1 MRRFLLVSL
10 NIDAILGEIT
20 VRQRRQKLEE
30 ITRGNGL
37 GDAYTATLTRLKAQ
51 KGNKPA
57 LGLKVLMWVLYSERP
72 LRAME
77 LCHALGVEIGSTD
90 LDSENL
96 PALRTLL
103 ASCLGLVTIEASSST
118 VRLVHFTLQEHLSS
132 DPTLFHNPHSTIAEV
147 CLTYLNFGYVRG
159 LSPEVYC
166 APSTIPFLDYA
177 SCYWGEHARRGMTEN
192 VKVLALRLLDRFDE
206 HISSTQLLL
215 RYTEDSGRERDL
227 DKVDGETKF
236 TGLHGVAFLGVVEVV
251 SAVLKMKEWDINA
264 ADCFGCTALIW
275 AAEKGH
281 EAIVKMLLERKDV
294 NPDLADTVAGRTPL
308 SWAAENGH
316 VGVVQML
323 LEREDV
329 NPNTIDNTSGDTPLS
344 WAALGGQTRVVKMLL
359 ERQDINPDQADTRTG
374 RTPLSWAADSGY
386 AEIVKML
393 LEREGLKPNTTDT
406 QDGLASLP
414 RASGWGHEGI
424 IKMFLEPW
432 SIKSNPVKNKDR
444 YTPLSWAAARGET
457 AVLQMLL
464 ELKGA
469 NPNTADTQDG
479 RTPLSQAAEH
489 GHEGIVR
496 ILLEQENVNP
506 DQADTKSGRT
516 PLSWAAE
523 RGHEGVVEM
532 LLGREDVNPN
542 RVENKYGCTPLSW
555 ATGRGEAGVV
565 KLLLERED
573 INPDQ
578 ADTRTGRTPLS
589 WAAECG
595 HEAVVKMLLERA
607 DVNPNSVEKNYGSTP
622 LSWAAER
629 GEAGVV
635 KLLLQRE
642 DINPNQADTKTGRTP
657 LSWAIERGH
666 EAVVK
671 LLSERKDPPTAMPD
685 SKDQT
690 PPSLALSKGRDGA
703 MLIIH
708 ERGNINSD
716 CQTTLPPVAGSRDQ
730 SVVEIQFRVDD
741 PSIIIANLN
750 SHPTLLSV
758 DHDVRSRV
766 ADVKDYI
773 SKSAG
778 SDFSSTEP
786 SKPSQSSSVCPIT
799 SPPSRQ
805 KTGTHPNSSRSTMP
819 IVADWYWVIASS
831 ICLLA
836 FLFLISPSSS
846 SISPFHK

>member
-1 MRRFLLVSL
+1 MTVRRFLLVSL
-10 NIDAILGEIT
+10 NIDGILGEIT
-20 VRQRRQKLEE
+20 VRQRRKKLEE

-37 GDAYTATLTRLKAQ
+37 SDTYTATLTRLKAQ

-72 LRAME
+72 LRAKE

-90 LDSENL
+90 LDSENV

-103 ASCLGLVTIEASSST
+103 ACCLGLVTIEASSST

-132 DPTLFHNPHSTIAEV
+132 DSTLFHYPHSTIAEV
-147 CLTYLNFGYVRG
+147 CLTYLNFGYVRS
-159 LSPEVYC
+159 LSPDVYC
-166 APSTIPFLDYA
+166 APSTIPFLEYA

-192 VKVLALRLLDRFDE
+192 AKVLALTLLDRFDE

-215 RYTEDSGRERDL
+215 RYTEDSGWDRDL
-227 DKVDGETKF
+227 GKIDGQTKF
-236 TGLHGVAFLGVVEVV
+236 TGLHGVAFMGVVEVFA
-251 SAVLKMKEWDINA
+251 AVLEMKEWDINA
-264 ADCFGCTALIW
+264 ADRFGSTALTW
-275 AAEKGH
+275 AAERGH
-281 EAIVKMLLERKDV
+281 EEVVKMLLERKDID
-294 NPDLADTVAGRTPL
+294 PDPADTVAGRTPL
-308 SWAAENGH
+308 SWAAENGY
-316 VGVVQML
+316 VGVVKML
-323 LEREDV
+323 LERKDV
-329 NPNTIDNTSGDTPLS
+329 NPNTIDNTYGDTPLS
-344 WAALGGQTRVVKMLL
+344 LAASGGQTGVVKMLL

-374 RTPLSWAADSGY
+374 RTPLSWAADNGH

-393 LEREGLKPNTTDT
+393 LEREGLKSNTADT
-406 QDGLASLP
+406 QDGLTSLP
-414 RASGWGHEGI
+414 RASWWA
-424 IKMFLEPW
+424 KMLLEPW
-432 SIKSNPVKNKDR
+432 SAKSNPVENNDR

-457 AVLQMLL
+457 AVVRMLL
-464 ELKGA
+464 EREGV
-469 NPNTADTQDG
+469 NPNTADTQGG

-489 GHEGIVR
+489 GHEGIVE
-496 ILLEQENVNP
+496 ILLEQENVIP

-523 RGHEGVVEM
+523 RGHEGVVGM

-595 HEAVVKMLLERA
+595 HEAVVKLLLERA
-607 DVNPNSVEKNYGSTP
+607 DVNPNSVENNYGSTP

-629 GEAGVV
+629 GETGAV
-635 KLLLQRE
+635 KLLLERE
-642 DINPNQADTKTGRTP
+642 DIHPDQADTKTGRTP
-657 LSWAIERGH
+657 LSWAAERGH

-671 LLSERKDPPTAMPD
+671 MLLERKDVPTATPD
-685 SKDQT
+685 NKDQAS
-690 PPSLALSKGRDGA
+690 PSLALSKGRGGA
-703 MLIIH
+703 VPIIL
-708 ERGNINSD
+708 ERGNVNSD
-716 CQTTLPPVAGSRDQ
+716 SQASPPPPTRDRGQ
-730 SVVEIQFRVDD
+730 SVVETQSSVDD
-741 PSIIIANLN
+741 PNIILADLN
-750 SHPTLLSV
+750 SHPTLLSAG
-758 DHDVRSRV
+758 HDVGSRV
-766 ADVKDYI
+766 EDLKDSI

-786 SKPSQSSSVCPIT
+786 SEPSQSSSICPIT
-799 SPPSRQ
+799 SPPPPG
-805 KTGTHPNSSRSTMP
+805 KADTHPKNTLFTMS
-819 IVADWYWVIASS
+819 ISADRYWAIASL

-836 FLFLISPSSS
+836 FLVFIT
-846 SISPFHK
+846 